1 MPLNLTVK
9 QCLDTIAA
17 RDGEIRAWSHVDPR
31 GGGAGPL
38 AGVPFGV
45 KDIFETAG
53 LRTEYGSPI
62 YTGRIGTKDS
72 ALVEMLCSLGAVL
85 LGKTHTT
92 AFAYYDPAPTRN
104 PRNLG
109 HTPGGSSSG
118 SAAAVAAG
126 MCAFAIGTQTQG
138 SVIRPAAFCGI
149 CGFKPTHGVL
159 PLEGC
164 LPFAPTLDT
173 AGLFTASAADM
184 RELWQRMGFP
194 AGSAAAT
201 RFAAIEAHSLR
212 PALARWN
219 LPIDFIET
227 PRAYEDARAA
237 VVVVNAYEGARTHQA
252 RWREHG
258 SAVGAKLAEL
268 IERGLAIPETE
279 YLESIARLGTA
290 LAEMEALFAKYPVL
304 LSRAAPG
311 PAPAG
316 LASTGDP
323 RMNAPWTGIGVPA
336 ITIPLP
342 GPGLPLGLQL
352 TAGRRQEALLLASA
366 CRVEELWQNDPHD

>member
-1 MPLNLTVK
+1 MPLKLSVK
-9 QCLDTIAA
+9 ECLGAIAA
-17 RDGEIRAWSHVDPR
+17 KDGDIRAWAQVKPR
-31 GGGAGPL
+31 EGGAGPL

-53 LRTEYGSPI
+53 MRTEYGSPL
-62 YTGRIGTKDS
+62 YKDRMGS
-72 ALVEMLCSLGAVL
+72 RDAALVEMLCARGAVL

-104 PRNLG
+104 PRNLN

-159 PLEGC
+159 PLGGC

-173 AGLFTASAADM
+173 AGLFTSTARDM
-184 RELWQRMGFP
+184 RELWQRMGYP
-194 AGSAAAT
+194 VCGSKPV
-201 RFAAIEAHSLR
+201 RFAAIEADPLR
-212 PALARWN
+212 PALSPLR
-219 LPIDFIET
+219 PEIDFIDT
-227 PRAYEDARAA
+227 PAAYSAARDAVA
-237 VVVVNAYEGARTHQA
+237 VVNAYEGAHTHEA
-252 RWREHG
+252 RWRKHG
-258 SAVGAKLAEL
+258 AAVGAKLSEL
-268 IERGLAIPETE
+268 IQRGLGIHETE
-279 YLESIARLGTA
+279 YLEAVARLGTS
-290 LAEMEALFAKYPVL
+290 LAEMEMLFAEYPVI
-304 LSRAAPG
+304 LSPAAPG
-311 PAPAG
+311 AAPAG
-316 LASTGDP
+316 LSSTGDP
-323 RMNAPWTGIGVPA
+323 RMNAPWTGMGVPA
-336 ITIPLP
+336 ITIPIP

-352 TAGRRQEALLLASA
+352 VAMRHREPALLEAA